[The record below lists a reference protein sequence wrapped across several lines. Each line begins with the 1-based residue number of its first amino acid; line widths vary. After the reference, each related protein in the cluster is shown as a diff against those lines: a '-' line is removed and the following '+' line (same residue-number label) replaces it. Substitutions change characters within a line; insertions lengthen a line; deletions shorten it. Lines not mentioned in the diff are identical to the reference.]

1 MFTVV
6 LGTNDRSDQSSPGRV
21 EINSTVARTHPE
33 WLTVSN
39 NWIDYDLGVI
49 TLPSPVPLS
58 AVVQPACL
66 PTLADTGNSY
76 SG

>member
-58 AVVQPACL
+58 AHVQPACL